1 MTKTPLIKRMTKG
14 GAAKTWIRE
23 VEAKDRLI
31 ERREATIDE
40 YGNYI
45 DQLVRHYQTAIY
57 QIERAIAQLITPLI
71 VESDMNYIQVRLAAE
86 SVVFQLEAYIEGE
99 K

>member
-1 MTKTPLIKRMTKG
+1 MTKSPLTYRMENKG
-14 GAAKTWIRE
+14 APRTWIKE

-45 DQLVRHYQTAIY
+45 DQLVGHYQTAIY
-57 QIERAIAQLITPLI
+57 QIERAIAQLDSAIEDNPYDLYAK
-71 VESDMNYIQVRLAAE
+71 SVRA
-86 SVVFQLEAYIEGE
+86 QLEAYIEGE